1 MIIRH
6 VFALGLMF
14 FLAGSVLSQSQE
26 IVPVDAVP
34 EEGDVIE
41 EVPFVDYSTTQSS
54 RLWFTADYL
63 VGWMQSRRLPVLVTT
78 STSSD
83 RGTAGIL
90 GLPETS
96 ILFGGQHI
104 NDEARSGLRFGAGYW
119 IDAQR
124 IFGVHAGLFILESQS
139 AIFAAASQGSPIL
152 ARPFTNA
159 LTGDE
164 DAALVAF
171 PGVVTGSMD
180 VSATSRNLFGGH
192 LAVSEQILE
201 RGGFR
206 LDSLLGYRFLRYDE
220 RLLIQDTRFPLEAAF
235 TPGTRIFTRDDFGTQ
250 NEFHGGEI
258 GLRAEYCG
266 SPWSLEVIAK
276 VAVGNLGR
284 EVNIDGSTVVSVP
297 GETPSVRSGGLLAL
311 SSNIGSIKSNDW
323 VAIPEVGLSAGWEVS
338 SQLRLRLGY
347 TFLSLGEIA
356 RAAEQVDTEVN
367 TNLIP
372 PSTSTAGPPSPARTF
387 FNSNMWVQMINF
399 GLEYRY

>member
-1 MIIRH
+1 MTIRH
-6 VFALGLMF
+6 VFALGLMLL
-14 FLAGSVLSQSQE
+14 LAGSVFSQSQE
-26 IVPVDAVP
+26 IIPVDAVP
-34 EEGDVIE
+34 EAQFVE
-41 EVPFVDYSTTQSS
+41 EIPFVDYSTPAPG

-63 VGWMQSRRLPVLVTT
+63 LGWMQSRRLPVLVTT

-90 GLPETS
+90 GQPETS
-96 ILFGGQHI
+96 ILFGGEHI
-104 NDEARSGLRFGAGYW
+104 NDEARNGTRLGAGYW

-124 IFGVHAGLFILESQS
+124 IFGVHASFFILETQS
-139 AIFAAASQGSPIL
+139 SIFAAASQGSPIL

-159 LTGDE
+159 LTDDP

-171 PGVVTGSMD
+171 PGVLTGSID
-180 VSATSRNLFGGH
+180 VSATSRNLFGGN
-192 LAVSEQILE
+192 LAVSEQILN

-220 RLLIQDTRFPLEAAF
+220 RLLIQDARFPLEAAF
-235 TPGTRIFTRDDFGTQ
+235 VPGTRILTRDDFGTQ

-258 GLRAEYCG
+258 GLRAECCSG
-266 SPWSLEVIAK
+266 PWSLEVVAK
-276 VAVGNLGR
+276 VAVGNLNR
-284 EVNIDGSTVVSVP
+284 EVSIDGSTVVSVP
-297 GETPSVRSGGLLAL
+297 GVTPVVRSGGLLAL
-311 SSNIGSIKSNDW
+311 SSNIGTISNNDW
-323 VAIPEVGLSAGWEVS
+323 VAIPEVGINAGWEVNS
-338 SQLRLRLGY
+338 HLRLRLGY

-372 PSTSTAGPPSPARTF
+372 PSTSTAGPQSPARTF
-387 FNSNMWVQMINF
+387 FNSNMWVQIINF